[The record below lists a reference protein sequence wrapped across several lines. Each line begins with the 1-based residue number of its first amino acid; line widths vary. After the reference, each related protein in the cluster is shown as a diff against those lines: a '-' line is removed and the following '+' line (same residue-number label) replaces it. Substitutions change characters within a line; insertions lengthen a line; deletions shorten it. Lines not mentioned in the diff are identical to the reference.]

1 MVVLFALVSLI
12 PMIALGVVLSRL
24 VESRASDHTA
34 AAAADAAAELVETA
48 ARTVFGPEG
57 PEGGLDSAGLDAAD
71 ELFGAILA
79 PALSAETLLILDTDG
94 MVVWSNESDEVGNR
108 LIVDERM
115 ETALAGEVTQRLS
128 GHVDGPDGESLPRID
143 YTLPITMTDG
153 GAVAGIARI
162 RSVDPM
168 VLSGLDPDTRRENL
182 VIGAA
187 LFGVWL
193 FLVPLAYT
201 IVARI
206 WGQAERDR
214 QLRLIDPLTGLGNR
228 TLLIQ
233 RLEEALAGDG
243 RHNTQTGLMLIDLDG
258 FKAVND
264 TGGHAIG
271 DMVLG
276 KVAERLLETTRR
288 SELAVRLGGDEFAV
302 MIPNVGRADELEVLA
317 MRLGRA
323 LDFPLDFDN
332 GAHIRVTAS
341 IGIAVYPDDA
351 STTDEL
357 LAAADAKM
365 YQEKRRYYN
374 IAADATAATAETRP
388 RV

>member
-24 VESRASDHTA
+24 VESRANDHTA
-34 AAAADAAAELVETA
+34 GAAADAAAELVDTA
-48 ARTVFGPEG
+48 ARAVFGPEG
-57 PEGGLDSAGLDAAD
+57 PDGGLDADGLDSAEALLG
-71 ELFGAILA
+71 GIVV
-79 PALSAETLLILDTDG
+79 PALSAENLLILRTDG
-94 MVVWSNESDEVGNR
+94 EVVWSAHAEDIGNR
-108 LIVDERM
+108 LIVDQRM
-115 ETALAGEVTQRLS
+115 ESALTGQVAQRLS
-128 GHVDGPDGESLPRID
+128 GHVDGPDGQSLPRID

-153 GAVAGIARI
+153 AAVTGLARI

-168 VLSGLDPDTRRENL
+168 VLSGLDPDTARENL
-182 VIGAA
+182 VIGIG
-187 LFGVWL
+187 LFAVWL

-271 DMVLG
+271 DMVLQ

-302 MIPNVGRADELEVLA
+302 MIPNVGRPDELEVLA

-332 GAHIRVTAS
+332 GAHVRVTAS

-374 IAADATAATAETRP
+374 IAADSSAAHETRP
-388 RV
+388 RVG

>member
-24 VESRASDHTA
+24 VESRANDHTA
-34 AAAADAAAELVETA
+34 VAAADAASELVDTA
-48 ARTVFGPEG
+48 ARLVFGPEG
-57 PEGGLDSAGLDAAD
+57 PEAGLDPAGLDQAD
-71 ELFGAILA
+71 EILGAILA
-79 PALSAETLLILDTDG
+79 PALSAENLLILRADG
-94 MVVWSNESDEVGNR
+94 EVVWSIDAEDIGNR
-108 LIVDERM
+108 LVVDERM
-115 ETALAGEVTQRLS
+115 ESALAGEVAQRLS

-143 YTLPITMTDG
+143 YTLPITMSDG
-153 GAVAGIARI
+153 GAVTGLARI
-162 RSVDPM
+162 RAVDPK
-168 VLSGLDPDTRRENL
+168 VLSGLDPDNRSENL
-182 VIGAA
+182 VIGIG
-187 LFGVWL
+187 LFAVWL

-233 RLEEALAGDG
+233 RLEEAVAGDG
-243 RHNTQTGLMLIDLDG
+243 RHNTRTGLMLIDLDG

-302 MIPNVGRADELEVLA
+302 MIPNVGRVDELEVLA

-332 GAHIRVTAS
+332 GTHIRVTAS
-341 IGIAVYPDDA
+341 IGIAVFPDDA

-374 IAADATAATAETRP
+374 VAADTSAAHETRP

>member
-12 PMIALGVVLSRL
+12 PMIALGMVLSRL
-24 VESRASDHTA
+24 VESRASDQTA
-34 AAAADAAAELVETA
+34 AAAADAAADLVETA
-48 ARTVFGPEG
+48 ARAVFGPEG
-57 PEGGLDSAGLDAAD
+57 PEGGIDAAGLDAAD
-71 ELFGAILA
+71 EVFGQLVV
-79 PALSAETLLILDTDG
+79 PALSADNLLVLRADG
-94 MVVWSNESDEVGNR
+94 QVVWSNDAEDIGNR
-108 LIVDERM
+108 LIVDQRM
-115 ETALAGEVTQRLS
+115 ESALAGEVTQRLS
-128 GHVDGPDGESLPRID
+128 GNADGPDGESLPRID

-153 GAVAGIARI
+153 GAISGLARI
-162 RSVDPM
+162 RSVDPT
-168 VLSGLDPDTRRENL
+168 VLTGLDPDTHRENL
-182 VIGAA
+182 VIGIG
-187 LFGVWL
+187 LFAVWL

-302 MIPNVGRADELEVLA
+302 MIPNVGRADELDVLA

-341 IGIAVYPDDA
+341 IGIALFPDDA

-365 YQEKRRYYN
+365 YQEKRRYYD
-374 IAADATAATAETRP
+374 IAAGPAPHEARP